1 MGCFSEVQQ
10 FLNFLET
17 FPGNFGTIWP
27 RFQIV
32 GKFGSMKSTED
43 ILYYLTSGE
52 MKTFS
57 KRFIIQICS
66 AQLAYNFMLTRFEV
80 KTSNT
85 SLTSFPNTSK
95 LLKILR
101 YSLLGVWKCDQTLSF
116 VFDILLTF
124 FYIHTF
130 NTITLTQISLNSR
143 SEVGAIRNHAPF
155 NNF

>member
-52 MKTFS
+52 METFS

-85 SLTSFPNTSK
+85 SLTSFLNTRRVENMTHGGVFFRNFEMFGNVDKPVLSCSFN
-95 LLKILR
+95 LKIILYLAKIIQYIATEVLQLR
-101 YSLLGVWKCDQTLSF
+101 SPYS
-116 VFDILLTF
+116 
-124 FYIHTF
+124 
-130 NTITLTQISLNSR
+130 
-143 SEVGAIRNHAPF
+143 
-155 NNF
+155 